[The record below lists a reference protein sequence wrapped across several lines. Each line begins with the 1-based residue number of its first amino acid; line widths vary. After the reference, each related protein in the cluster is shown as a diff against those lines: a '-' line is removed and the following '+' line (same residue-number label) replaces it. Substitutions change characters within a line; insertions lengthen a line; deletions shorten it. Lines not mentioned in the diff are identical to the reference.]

1 MKPVITQTQSQAD
14 DPHIWIG
21 GEATVG
27 SQAEHH
33 VRRREGRV
41 EGLFTTIIT
50 LTFIGGLILGG
61 ALSQLWRNNA
71 K

>member
-1 MKPVITQTQSQAD
+1 MKPFTSQPQAE
-14 DPHIWIG
+14 DPRRWIG
-21 GEATVG
+21 SEATVG

-33 VRRREGRV
+33 VRQREGRV

-50 LTFIGGLILGG
+50 LTFIGGLTLGG
-61 ALSQLWRNNA
+61 ALSQLWRDNT

>member
-1 MKPVITQTQSQAD
+1 MKLRTTDAQPQAENARE
-14 DPHIWIG
+14 WIG

-27 SQAEHH
+27 SQAERH
-33 VRRREGRV
+33 VRQREGRV

-50 LTFIGGLILGG
+50 LTFIGGLTLGG
-61 ALSQLWRNNA
+61 ALSQLWRNKA

>member
-1 MKPVITQTQSQAD
+1 MKPLTTQTQPRAD
-14 DPHIWIG
+14 DPRTWIG

-41 EGLFTTIIT
+41 EGLFTTVIT
-50 LTFIGGLILGG
+50 LTFIAGLALGG
-61 ALSQLWRNNA
+61 ALSRLWRNKA